1 MCRWSWPQWLLRVL
15 PFIGLGVRSLVCW
28 CFFCWHII
36 SITISVHTTARLLLF
51 LILKRAF
58 NHRKVREY
66 NGYCKT
72 IIVSSIIRI
81 VNKMTVDNQQNKH
94 CHWSRPLLNIGMV
107 MVSRMFYFQF
117 FSTKMWVYYY
127 WSTSVRLVR
136 HLSRGTKLFFWY
148 SSRNWTRECF
158 SPLNLCTWCTQL
170 TVVWVLL
177 EFVQACLNKLNGF
190 KTYSSWSATAKA
202 IH

>member
-1 MCRWSWPQWLLRVL
+1 M
-15 PFIGLGVRSLVCW
+15 
-28 CFFCWHII
+28 
-36 SITISVHTTARLLLF
+36 
-51 LILKRAF
+51 
-58 NHRKVREY
+58 Y
-66 NGYCKT
+66 
-72 IIVSSIIRI
+72 VSSQNQLSLATKTTYLVLQNKSKQIGIWCCLHFTQIMHNLLTNTQNIIRI